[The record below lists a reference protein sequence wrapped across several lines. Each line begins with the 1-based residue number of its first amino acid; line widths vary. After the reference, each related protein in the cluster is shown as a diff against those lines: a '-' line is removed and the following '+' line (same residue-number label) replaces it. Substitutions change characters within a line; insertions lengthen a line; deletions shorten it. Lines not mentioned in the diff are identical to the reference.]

1 METQR
6 SSFFGPLKVGLCFL
20 LLGVGWTRGNARAL
34 SSDVCGP
41 APVVK
46 TALDQLPE
54 QTPALTDWQFHE
66 LRAATIQ
73 VLLRQYPDDIF
84 VQRAY
89 INSMWGRSDK
99 EKVIAEYKA
108 RYERNPDNPQL
119 AYLYGMTLVGHQSPA
134 AVKLFD
140 AALKADPKFPWPH
153 LELVTIYSSPVFL
166 NKEQSVAHL
175 QALLVL
181 AWLNWRT

>member
-1 METQR
+1 MVVCFLAFIRVNIQGEKEGKLQSSESFMETQR

-73 VLLRQYPDDIF
+73 VLLRQYPEDVF
-84 VQRAY
+84 VQRA
-89 INSMWGRSDK
+89 
-99 EKVIAEYKA
+99 
-108 RYERNPDNPQL
+108 
-119 AYLYGMTLVGHQSPA
+119 
-134 AVKLFD
+134 
-140 AALKADPKFPWPH
+140 
-153 LELVTIYSSPVFL
+153 
-166 NKEQSVAHL
+166 
-175 QALLVL
+175 
-181 AWLNWRT
+181 